1 MRAST
6 DEAALRAVIAY
17 KWVKGGFQLLLAAAL
32 TLTLLLGYGD
42 ELQGWAHEFR
52 THATRAY
59 ATLLSRALETLTSTR
74 GMHVTVAALWLD
86 GLVTSF
92 EGWALNE
99 RHPWG
104 AWLVVAVSG
113 SLLPFEVV
121 ILARHFTWQRLLVLL
136 VNLAVV
142 VFLFFH
148 ARQQSRHLRET
159 RASEQK
165 PPPPATP
172 PPATATQ

>member
-6 DEAALRAVIAY
+6 DEAALRAIIVY
-17 KWVKGGFQLLLAAAL
+17 KWVKGGVQVLLAIAL
-32 TLTLLLGYGD
+32 SLALLLGFGD
-42 ELQGWAHEFR
+42 EIQAWAHEFR

-59 ATLLSRALETLTSTR
+59 ATLLARALEALTSDK
-74 GMHVTVAALWLD
+74 GMHVTVAALWVD
-86 GLVTSF
+86 GLVTCF

-104 AWLVVAVSG
+104 AWLVVAISG
-113 SLLPFEVV
+113 SLLPFEAVF
-121 ILARHFTWQRLLVLL
+121 LARHFTWQRLLVLL

-148 ARQQSRHLRET
+148 AREQARHLRET
-159 RASEQK
+159 RASGER
-165 PPPPATP
+165 PPPPAP
-172 PPATATQ
+172 PQQPAPQ

>member
-6 DEAALRAVIAY
+6 DEATLRVIIVY

-32 TLTLLLGYGD
+32 TLALLLGYGD

-52 THATRAY
+52 THSTRAY
-59 ATLLSRALETLTSTR
+59 ATLLSRALEALTSTR
-74 GMHVTVAALWLD
+74 GMHVTVAALWVD

-113 SLLPFEVV
+113 SLLPFELV

-136 VNLAVV
+136 VNAAVV

-148 ARQQSRHLRET
+148 ARQQSRHLRESKVA
-159 RASEQK
+159 RES
-165 PPPPATP
+165 PPPPAA
-172 PPATATQ
+172 PPATTPSQ